1 MDQQRTME
9 MEGADETISFTF
21 FVLEAVF
28 PRLRRWHIEHS
39 AEFQHWPE
47 GKRL

>member
-28 PRLRRWHIEHS
+28 QTFYIACHFSIRAHCYFFIWL
-39 AEFQHWPE
+39 
-47 GKRL
+47 